1 MPCTIWMAGDVNTP
15 NIDRQMLTIDCASE
29 HNSLLAITCDYGL
42 TKIVTEPTRL
52 HWTYFY

>member
-15 NIDRQMLTIDCASE
+15 NIDRQMMTIDCASE